1 MLRSTPH
8 SNDVWLSYLPH
19 TRYPAACAKRTTRP
33 LPLKRTEER
42 DQVTL
47 LFCGQFRTEH
57 QIEELDCVV

>member
-1 MLRSTPH
+1 MLSSTPH

-19 TRYPAACAKRTTRP
+19 TRYPAMPEPSAVRSP
-33 LPLKRTEER
+33 PLKRTEER

-47 LFCGQFRTEH
+47 LVCGQFRTEH